1 MANWKRT
8 ADSHF
13 YVNTHWEFTH
23 NPTIRLT
30 YCYRKTDLNIEHTYK
45 RTQGEATLMWG
56 RAYQLGYPESLGTRA
71 PIWSEEVALL
81 TPFVPYKCCHFCGII
96 FCVGQE

>member
-1 MANWKRT
+1 MSDESMANWKRT

-30 YCYRKTDLNIEHTYK
+30 YCYRKTDLNTEHTYK
-45 RTQGEATLMWG
+45 MTQGEATLMWG
-56 RAYQLGYPESLGTRA
+56 RAYQLGYPESLGTCA
-71 PIWSEEVALL
+71 HTWSEEAVPL
-81 TPFVPYKCCHFCGII
+81 THFVP
-96 FCVGQE
+96 